1 MRILQ
6 PMRVA
11 VFSKKLDVAC
21 KDLENNEMKC
31 TESNLNN
38 VSSEFW
44 VALLK
49 KRKLKWLAQ
58 QNYKDGHP

>member
-1 MRILQ
+1 MGILQ

-21 KDLENNEMKC
+21 KYLENNEMKC
-31 TESNLNN
+31 TESNLNK